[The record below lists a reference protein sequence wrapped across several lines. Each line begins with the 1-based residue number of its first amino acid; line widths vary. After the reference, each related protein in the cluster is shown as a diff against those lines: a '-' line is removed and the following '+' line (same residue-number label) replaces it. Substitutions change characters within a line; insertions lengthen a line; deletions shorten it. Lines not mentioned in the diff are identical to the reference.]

1 MASTSSG
8 PATRARLRR
17 FASPLRRCGV
27 PSYASLLG
35 LARRASGPFSPGRPA
50 LFSNSRYRFAFAAAA
65 VFGVLLSPGS
75 ADAATVRDAVGRS
88 VEVPREPRRIVSL
101 APNLTEMLFAL
112 GLGERVAGITDYCD
126 WPPEVAAKPRIGGVI
141 NPSLETIV
149 ALAADLVFATADGNR
164 PEDVNRLAAL
174 GVAVYTID
182 TRSVGDVLGSLVTIG
197 ELTGRADKAREIA
210 SGLDRRR
217 EAVRARVARLA
228 PVTVFVAIDRAPL
241 ISAGDGTFVGELLT
255 LAGGRNIAGASP
267 VKYPVFSLEQLLA
280 DDPEVILDAADP
292 GPVTAPELLARWRA
306 LPGTAALRAMRT
318 GRMISVGQGSFFRPG
333 PRIIDSLEK
342 LAAILHPAEAAP

>member
-1 MASTSSG
+1 MASIFNGSPRIP
-8 PATRARLRR
+8 PAAATVTAEGWC
-17 FASPLRRCGV
+17 CGA
-27 PSYASLLG
+27 ASLALLLVVLAALG
-35 LARRASGPFSPGRPA
+35 LPGRVH
-50 LFSNSRYRFAFAAAA
+50 A
-65 VFGVLLSPGS
+65 V
-75 ADAATVRDAVGRS
+75 TVRDAVGRS

-101 APNLTEMLFAL
+101 APNLTEMLYAL
-112 GLGERVAGITDYCD
+112 GLGDRVAGVTLFCD
-126 WPPEVAAKPRIGGVI
+126 WPPEVAAKPKIGGVI

-149 ALAADLVFATADGNR
+149 ALGADLVLATADGNR

-182 TRSVGDVLGSLVTIG
+182 TRSVGDVLRSLVTVG
-197 ELTGRADKAREIA
+197 ELTGRAERAREIA
-210 SGLDRRR
+210 AGLERRR
-217 EAVRARVARLA
+217 EAVRVRVAGRA

-267 VKYPVFSLEQLLA
+267 IKYPVFSLERLLA

-292 GPVTAPELLARWRA
+292 GPVGSAELQARWRA
-306 LPGTAALRAMRT
+306 LPGAVALRAMRT

-333 PRIIDSLEK
+333 PRIIDSLEQ
-342 LAAILHPAEAAP
+342 LVEILHPAGAAQ

>member
-1 MASTSSG
+1 MFGLILPVA
-8 PATRARLRR
+8 ALR
-17 FASPLRRCGV
+17 
-27 PSYASLLG
+27 
-35 LARRASGPFSPGRPA
+35 
-50 LFSNSRYRFAFAAAA
+50 
-65 VFGVLLSPGS
+65 
-75 ADAATVRDAVGRS
+75 ADAVTVRDAVGRT

-112 GLGERVAGITDYCD
+112 GLGERVAGVTDYCD

-149 ALAADLVFATADGNR
+149 ALGADLVFATADGNR

-174 GVAVYTID
+174 GIAVYTID
-182 TRSVGDVLGSLVTIG
+182 TRSVGDVLRSLVTIG
-197 ELTGRADKAREIA
+197 ELTGRADRAREIT

-292 GPVTAPELLARWRA
+292 GPVSAAELLVRWRA

-333 PRIIDSLEK
+333 PRIIDSLEQ
-342 LAAILHPAEAAP
+342 LAGILHPAEAAR